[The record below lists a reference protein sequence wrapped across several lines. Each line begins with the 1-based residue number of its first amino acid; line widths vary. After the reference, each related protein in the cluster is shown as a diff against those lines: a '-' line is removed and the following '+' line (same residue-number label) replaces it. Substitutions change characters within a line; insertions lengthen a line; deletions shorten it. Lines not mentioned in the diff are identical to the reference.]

1 MRIAIVGMV
10 MVTSLM
16 SGSLLGSTLPRKAGE
31 FGFELPNGRQ
41 ALLSQYKGKAIL
53 LSFFS
58 TTCPHCQTASRYIEK
73 LSKEF
78 GPQGFQAIGVCFD
91 PMAKMLTPEFIQKQ
105 GLTYPVGS
113 ALDNQVLE
121 YIQHPAGMIPYVPIF
136 VLIDKQGMIRAQFQS
151 GINDE
156 FFKNQDANLRAE
168 VEKIVKGTSGKA
180 AVPAKA
186 PVKSSAIVAKPVAA
200 AAKR

>member
-1 MRIAIVGMV
+1 MRIAIVA
-10 MVTSLM
+10 SLM
-16 SGSLLGSTLPRKAGE
+16 LGSLMGSTLPRKMGE

-73 LSKEF
+73 LSKEY

-151 GINDE
+151 GINEE

-180 AVPAKA
+180 AAAVAAKTPTKA
-186 PVKSSAIVAKPVAA
+186 SVMVGKPVATG
-200 AAKR
+200 AKR

>member
-1 MRIAIVGMV
+1 MRIAIAALLMMG
-10 MVTSLM
+10 SLM
-16 SGSLLGSTLPRKAGE
+16 GSELPRKMGE

-58 TTCPHCQTASRYIEK
+58 TTCPHCQTASKFIEK
-73 LSKEF
+73 LSKEY

-91 PMAKMLTPEFIQKQ
+91 PMAKMLVPEFISKQ

-113 ALDNQVLE
+113 ATNDQVLA
-121 YIQHPAGMIPYVPIF
+121 YVQHPNGVIPYVPMF
-136 VLIDKQGMIRAQFQS
+136 VFIDKQGIIRAQFQS

-156 FFKNQDANLRAE
+156 FFKNQDVNMRAE
-168 VEKIVKGTSGKA
+168 VEKLLKGNSGAKPG
-180 AVPAKA
+180 PAKSTA
-186 PVKSSAIVAKPVAA
+186 VKAKPSVTAT
-200 AAKR
+200 KR

>member
-1 MRIAIVGMV
+1 MRIAIVA
-10 MVTSLM
+10 SLM
-16 SGSLLGSTLPRKAGE
+16 LGSLMGSTLPRKMGE

-73 LSKEF
+73 LSKEY

-151 GINDE
+151 GINEE

-180 AVPAKA
+180 VAAVAAKT
-186 PVKSSAIVAKPVAA
+186 PTKSSVMVAKPVATG
-200 AAKR
+200 AKR